1 MTTPLRTR
9 VTAGTAVFRGDR
21 ILLLHRSPNAKNPGL
36 WDLPGGHVEPGESL
50 VQAARRETR
59 EETGYA
65 VRIRGL
71 FAAEVFSAI
80 SRRGRPRAE
89 VGVFFHCAAPSGRS
103 PTIDPVEHTE
113 FAWVRRSE
121 LASYPTLPHLAKTVQ
136 AAFDTRRIVT
146 QAIGPRANR
155 GTNRGT
161 NGGTGLEP
169 GALALPVPA

>member
-36 WDLPGGHVEPGESL
+36 WDLPGGHVEPGETL
-50 VQAARRETR
+50 AQAARRETR
-59 EETGYA
+59 EETGYS

-80 SRRGRPRAE
+80 SRRGHPRAE
-89 VGVFFHCAAPSGRS
+89 VGVFFHCAAPSARS

-113 FAWVRRSE
+113 FAWVRRAE

-136 AAFDTRRIVT
+136 AAFETRRAV
-146 QAIGPRANR
+146 AHAVGSRAVR
-155 GTNRGT
+155 SPSLDSTSF
-161 NGGTGLEP
+161 
-169 GALALPVPA
+169 ALPVPA